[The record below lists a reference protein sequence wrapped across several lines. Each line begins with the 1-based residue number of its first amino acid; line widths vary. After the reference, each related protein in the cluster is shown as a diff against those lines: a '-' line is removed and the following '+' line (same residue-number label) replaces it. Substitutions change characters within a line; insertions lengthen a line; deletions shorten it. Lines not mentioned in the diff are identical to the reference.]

1 MDEPQQ
7 TKAPNYHCKYGR
19 PEDGN
24 LSEEGEPGDDHDAR
38 GDPSKLASRKVGR
51 RGWQRSGCAAYRP
64 RPSLVA
70 SAASFLKMP
79 LVKEIVI
86 EMALEQSVVMSH
98 LTFFFL
104 VAALV
109 RFSPSHTMGRR
120 LHDDDRR
127 SGLLH
132 GLPWQ
137 RVHNWACKNHL
148 WPIRFL

>member
-1 MDEPQQ
+1 
-7 TKAPNYHCKYGR
+7 
-19 PEDGN
+19 
-24 LSEEGEPGDDHDAR
+24 
-38 GDPSKLASRKVGR
+38 
-51 RGWQRSGCAAYRP
+51 
-64 RPSLVA
+64 
-70 SAASFLKMP
+70 MP

-109 RFSPSHTMGRR
+109 RFSPSHTVGRR

-148 WPIRFL
+148 WPIRFLQGQVRRSSGLKRLDLWRDLAMQKSEICLVLAETENLRGGG